1 MAQFGA
7 DSSERFIPLPPS
19 TVFAG
24 REKVIPKRFKS
35 SDDFTMS
42 CTFSS
47 GASAFTWGENFNAQV
62 IPTEGGA
69 TVKVQGVGKV
79 GMQIMQIMQSARTTK
94 LLNHFFNELIAHLR
108 SQRI

>member
-7 DSSERFIPLPPS
+7 DASERFIPLPPAV
-19 TVFAG
+19 VFAG
-24 REKVIPKRFKS
+24 MEKIIPNRFKMKS

-47 GASAFTWGENFNAQV
+47 GASAFTWGENFNAHV
-62 IPTEGGA
+62 VPTEGGA

-79 GMQIMQIMQSARTTK
+79 GMQIMQSARTTK
-94 LLNHFFNELIAHLR
+94 LLNQFFDELIAHLKANR
-108 SQRI
+108 T

>member
-7 DSSERFIPLPPS
+7 DSSERFIPLPPT

-24 REKVIPKRFKS
+24 MQQVIPRRFKVKS

-47 GASAFTWGENFNAQV
+47 GASAFTWGENFNAQA
-62 IPTEGGA
+62 IPAEGGC
-69 TVKVQGVGKV
+69 TVKIQGVGKV
-79 GMQIMQIMQSARTTK
+79 GMQIMQSARTTK
-94 LLNHFFNELIAHLR
+94 LLNQFFDDLIAHLR
-108 SQRI
+108 SQRP